1 MSKSSK
7 SVELFIVGQPKS
19 GTTALAQYLSMH
31 PQICMSVP
39 KEPAYFATDVHRD
52 SDEFHG
58 EALRFPVRTPESYAS
73 LFTEASD
80 ASVLG
85 DASTCY
91 LYSKEAATNIC
102 EYNPQ
107 AKIVVSLREPVS
119 MIHALHSQF
128 VNEAVEDEP
137 DFAAAVEKESLRK
150 QGQEV
155 PPGVR
160 APSFLYYSERMK
172 YAEQLERY
180 VKQFPPEQILV
191 FTAEEMRGGTAD
203 IYQRVLSLVG
213 VDSSFQ
219 PSFEAVHESKRPR
232 FARVNR
238 ALRNPRFTKTMNKVL
253 GHKVYTGLQK
263 RVVEP
268 MLLKNQKRDAMP
280 AELRDRLRAQVRDD
294 VERLSDLLD
303 RDLINEWGY
312 S

>member
-1 MSKSSK
+1 MSKTPK
-7 SVELFIVGQPKS
+7 LAELFIVGQPKS
-19 GTTALAQYLSMH
+19 GTTALAQYLSEH

-39 KEPAYFATDVHRD
+39 KEPAYFATDVHRE

-58 EALRFPVRTPESYAS
+58 EALRFPVRTPESYEA
-73 LFTEASD
+73 LFSEGSD
-80 ASVLG
+80 SSVLG

-91 LYSKEAATNIC
+91 LYSKEAAANIF

-107 AKIVVSLREPVS
+107 AKIIVSLREPVS

-137 DFAAAVEKESLRK
+137 DFTAAVEKESRRK
-150 QGQEV
+150 EGKDV
-155 PPGVR
+155 PSGVR

-172 YAEQLERY
+172 YSEQLERY
-180 VKQFPPEQILV
+180 MKHFPPEQILV

-203 IYQRVLSLVG
+203 IYKKVLSLVG
-213 VDSSFQ
+213 VDDSFQ
-219 PSFEAVHESKRPR
+219 PSFEAVHESKQPR

-238 ALRNPRFTKTMNKVL
+238 TLRNPRFTKTMNKVL

-263 RVVEP
+263 RLVEP
-268 MLLKNQKRDAMP
+268 MLLKSQKRDVMP
-280 AELRDRLRAQVRDD
+280 SEVRDRLRAEVRDD
-294 VERLSDLLD
+294 VERLGELLG
-303 RDLINEWGY
+303 RDLTQEWGY